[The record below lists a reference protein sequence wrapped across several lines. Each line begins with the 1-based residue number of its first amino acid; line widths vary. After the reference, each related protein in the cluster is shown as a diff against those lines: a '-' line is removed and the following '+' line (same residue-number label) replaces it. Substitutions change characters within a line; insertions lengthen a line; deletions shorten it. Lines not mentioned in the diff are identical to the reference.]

1 MKIPIEIS
9 ARHIHLSQKDLDKL
23 FGVGYKLKKLRDLS
37 QTGEFA
43 AEEKVKTSPNPSLVR
58 RGIEM
63 EFRIVGPVRK
73 ESQIEISKSEAQKI
87 GINPPIKLSG
97 DLDDVATKL
106 EVSGPNGKTEIKII
120 QAQRHL
126 HCSPKDAE
134 ELNIKNNDKIKIKV
148 DNQQG
153 RIFDKVVV
161 RIGENYKL
169 ACHIDIDEANES
181 GLGRV
186 CGFGEIV
193 K

>member
-9 ARHIHLSQKDLDKL
+9 ARHVHLSQADLDKL
-23 FGVGYKLKKLRDLS
+23 FGVGYELKKLRDLS

-43 AEEKVKTSPNPSLVR
+43 AEEKIVAVKNPE
-58 RGIEM
+58 IT
-63 EFRIVGPVRK
+63 FRIVGPVRK

-97 DLDDVATKL
+97 DLDDVETKL
-106 EVSGPNGKTEIKII
+106 EVSGPSGKTEIKTI

-126 HCSPKDAE
+126 HCTPQDAE
-134 ELNIKNNDKIKIKV
+134 ELNIENNDKIKIKV
-148 DNQQG
+148 NNEQG
-153 RIFDKVVV
+153 RIFDNVIV

-169 ACHIDIDEANES
+169 ACHIDIDEANAS